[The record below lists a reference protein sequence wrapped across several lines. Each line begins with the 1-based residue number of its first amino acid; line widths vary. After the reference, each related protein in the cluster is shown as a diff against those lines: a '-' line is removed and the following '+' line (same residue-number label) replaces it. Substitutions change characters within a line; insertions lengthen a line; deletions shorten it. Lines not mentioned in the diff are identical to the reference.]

1 MGSISNFLSVLL
13 NFGLWRWVVSGKIK
27 VWGIDLLYQVSV
39 LSFSFLNRR
48 ILYEAFFK
56 NSRLEMGTR

>member
-1 MGSISNFLSVLL
+1 
-13 NFGLWRWVVSGKIK
+13 VSGKIK